1 MSKTASNRD
10 TKLGKN
16 DVLQA
21 IVFADDFTEKLAPLE
36 NVLPTI
42 LLPVL
47 NTPLLQY
54 LIETLVA
61 SRVQEVFLYCSNHVD
76 LLKNYI
82 KTLNR
87 SDITITP
94 IISDGCRS
102 LGDALRDI
110 DIKGWVRGDF
120 ILIRGDVFTNVD
132 LKRLITSHRAKT
144 KKDPGNSMTLLLSNF
159 GNLQNSCLKEE
170 TCLLVSNNEDNKVLL
185 YKKMRREKKIQME
198 LQWFLDHEN
207 IHINSGLL
215 DSHVYFCSPSVLPLF
230 SDNFDFQTMEDFI
243 KGVLLNEEILNSRI
257 YWESPSP
264 TEYALPVTSWKA
276 YHKITRDILQR
287 QAYPL
292 TLDLLGFYKNYSCL
306 SVLKSTYK
314 HQTATI
320 SRGSFLKN
328 DSIIGDKSLING
340 NCTLIRTVIGDN
352 CQIGNNAELENS
364 YLFTNVKIGGNVFLK
379 DCLIMP
385 DCKIDDNVRL
395 NNCIVSANVLLKN
408 SEFTD
413 KIISEANGEIVVD
426 DIFEPQFLEGDDEEF
441 LFFAER
447 KNNENDNENDEESND
462 ESSSEASYAASV
474 PDDVSIFLSEV
485 IDSLSRGYQDK
496 LNCENLILEIN
507 SSRYAYN
514 MAIREVTYNVIKAVL
529 GLPAHY
535 LKHSDSPLSDDV
547 YRKTLKGMLIYFKKI
562 IVNYMKTEDSQED
575 CLRAIE
581 DVANTTKALLP
592 FTHHLLHFLYD
603 CDALSE
609 EKIIEWYENDLDE
622 KEANVQALKKAVMP
636 FIKWLQE
643 AEEDSSSEED

>member
-1 MSKTASNRD
+1 MSKTASDRN

-21 IVFADDFTEKLAPLE
+21 IVFADDFTTQLSPLE
-36 NVLPTI
+36 NVLPSI

-61 SRVQEVFLYCSNHVD
+61 SRVQEVFLYCSNHID

-82 KTLNR
+82 KSLNQ
-87 SDITITP
+87 SDIIITP

-132 LKRLITSHRAKT
+132 LKRLITSHRCKT

-159 GNLQNSCLKEE
+159 GNLQNSCLEEE

-185 YKKMRREKKIQME
+185 YKKMRKEKKIQME

-207 IHINSGLL
+207 LRINSGLL
-215 DSHVYFCSPSVLPLF
+215 DSHVYFCSPAVLPLF

-276 YHKITRDILQR
+276 YHKLTRDILQR

-292 TLDLLGFYKNYSCL
+292 SLDLLNFFKNYSCL
-306 SVLKSTYK
+306 SILNSTYK

-320 SRGSFLKN
+320 SRGSSLKN
-328 DSIIGDKSLING
+328 NSIIGENSIING
-340 NCTLIRTVIGDN
+340 NCNIIRTIIAGN
-352 CQIGNNAELENS
+352 CQIGNKTNLENC
-364 YLFTNVKIGGNVFLK
+364 YIFNDTKIGNECNLK

-385 DCKIDDNVRL
+385 NCKLDNNINL
-395 NNCIVSANVLLKN
+395 NNCIVIANVKLTKC
-408 SEFTD
+408 EYID
-413 KIISEANGEIVVD
+413 KIISDENGEIIVD
-426 DIFEPQFLEGDDEEF
+426 DIFEPKFLEAGEEF
-441 LFFAER
+441 LFYSER
-447 KNNENDNENDEESND
+447 GNKNIDDDEESNED
-462 ESSSEASYAASV
+462 SSSEASYGASI

-514 MAIREVTYNVIKAVL
+514 MAIREVTYNVIKAIL

-535 LKHSDSPLSDDV
+535 LKNNDSPLSDDV

-562 IVNYMKTEDSQED
+562 IINYMKTEDSQED

-603 CDALSE
+603 CDTLSE

-643 AEEDSSSEED
+643 AEEDSSSDEN